1 MSFVEFNKV
10 NAIEHLFT
18 LLRQVQLW
26 LTSGGKESVLE
37 PSNFK
42 YTARAKGEG
51 REGGSDQTHRRA
63 KKCACWAPVFI
74 LIGTLT
80 RYVVVEYGE
89 AEARIVELVTSGAQQ
104 PKSIMLAAPNVLLII
119 KKVETDT

>member
-1 MSFVEFNKV
+1 
-10 NAIEHLFT
+10 
-18 LLRQVQLW
+18 
-26 LTSGGKESVLE
+26 
-37 PSNFK
+37 
-42 YTARAKGEG
+42 
-51 REGGSDQTHRRA
+51 
-63 KKCACWAPVFI
+63 

-80 RYVVVEYGE
+80 RYVVVEDGE